1 MLPTDTYISFEIC
14 LQLHGCSWLIWFKM
28 KPYIQIVCLD
38 ENIEVFV
45 KLFTK

>member
-1 MLPTDTYISFEIC
+1 MDVVDSYDL
-14 LQLHGCSWLIWFKM
+14 KM